1 MSLFSYHGGV
11 PAPLPLELEWAEL
24 DNPVLSGYSGPFA
37 PPSYNP
43 RLQELRW
50 TGDSW
55 SIVDLSGE
63 QLASKEYNRLL
74 SRVDWTGFSEKL
86 MGSSAYGKARAGA
99 ATSLQTNVTC
109 TELIALLADARAGR
123 PHVDGINA
131 CFAAIGNEIVLT
143 DEDKAELFQLAR
155 DFGLST
161 FLTAFDYQP
170 PLDSFESSGE
180 GA

>member
-11 PAPLPLELEWAEL
+11 PAPLPLELEGANFDSL
-24 DNPVLSGYSGPFA
+24 VTFGYAGPFSR
-37 PPSYNP
+37 PVYNP
-43 RLQELRW
+43 RLQELQ
-50 TGDSW
+50 W
-55 SIVDLSGE
+55 SGSEWSVVNFSNE
-63 QLASKEYNRLL
+63 QLALNEYSRLL
-74 SRVDWTGFSEKL
+74 SRADWTGFSEKL

-170 PLDSFESSGE
+170 PLDSFESNGE
-180 GA
+180 SA